1 MIGDATVG
9 SVTGPSRAFEQPLP
23 HHTHPRLKSYYLHR
37 DSRTIV
43 VRYFQTSPLYRVYPD
58 NQHARIGSRQGF
70 GERSEGQEDQIEKR
84 MRSMQAQE
92 SKMAQLITAFYA
104 RANLSLAQVR

>member
-1 MIGDATVG
+1 MIGDATVA
-9 SVTGPSRAFEQPLP
+9 SVTDPSRAFEGPLP

-37 DSRTIV
+37 GSRTIV
-43 VRYFQTSPLYRVYPD
+43 VRHFQTSPLYRVYPD

-70 GERSEGQEDQIEKR
+70 GKRSEGQEDQVQER

-92 SKMAQLITAFYA
+92 SKMADFIKVVCLCTC
-104 RANLSLAQVR
+104 